1 MLKCRWIPWTAG
13 TLCRRTAQLVGYDN
27 GTAGAA
33 GVVRSSPRAGGVQVR
48 NHRLTALIT
57 VVACILTLVP
67 TSVAAQYTEG
77 LPPGILSVEVDGQP
91 IDAATIPVTSNA
103 APEISGRVEVG
114 GQAIELALANGEVIR
129 FPAESDDRGRFRA
142 TVPQPL
148 PDAQY
153 ALYISDVL
161 IGVFTVASGA
171 ETEPEREPGPLLDIA
186 RVVPY
191 PADFGDA
198 IPGLGVL
205 DGRFYTL
212 EEEAARTAAAGN
224 GAAADVRE
232 TRQSLAQAGWL
243 QRYENRLAAPN
254 PDDPGVFDVQISSFV
269 VEYASGADARSAFV
283 TLVGE
288 DPGVESPIVGEESV
302 LTVLSGTTP
311 DTGAEYQAARLVYR
325 VGPMLGM
332 IVYADLRNQNPDLAL
347 LDTVAQGVAGRGAV
361 IADRQTVPLGAMTLR
376 LDPSAATAML
386 VRRDLYDVRAG
397 ILTALFSE
405 DEATRE
411 SRIALFTGTTDSFSS
426 STSGTFSQDSAGQ
439 RGEAAEPDA
448 QAPPTPTSVIS
459 VEGQDQAETPAT
471 PPSID
476 ATAAEAETARVF
488 MVSSLYEFPG
498 DTEADTWLVTQRDRL
513 LAEQSEGDTT
523 FTEVPDGPALGD
535 AAATFA
541 ARRNLGADEE
551 TAGGFRMYSRVG
563 AIVAVLDI
571 ASNPDM
577 PLNGATRIMEMQITC
592 IQEQGCAGPASL
604 PRGLTEGTEGAS
616 IEEPAQEPDAV
627 TEPEPTPPSVIT
639 IEGDQPAA
647 DGTEE
652 REQRP
657 TREPRE
663 RRNRDADEEPA
674 G

>member
-1 MLKCRWIPWTAG
+1 VL
-13 TLCRRTAQLVGYDN
+13 
-27 GTAGAA
+27 
-33 GVVRSSPRAGGVQVR
+33 

-67 TSVAAQYTEG
+67 TSTAAQYTEG

-91 IDAATIPVTSNA
+91 IDAATVPVTTNA
-103 APEISGRVEVG
+103 TPEISGRVEVG
-114 GQAIELALANGEVIR
+114 GQAIELAIANGEVIR
-129 FPAESDDRGRFRA
+129 FPAETDDRGRFRA
-142 TVPQPL
+142 AVPQPL

-161 IGVFTVASGA
+161 IGVFTVAGGA
-171 ETEPEREPGPLLDIA
+171 EVEPDREPGPLLDIA

-198 IPGLGVL
+198 IPGLGFL
-205 DGRFYTL
+205 DGRFFTL

-232 TRQSLAQAGWL
+232 TRRSLAQAGWL

-254 PDDPGVFDVQISSFV
+254 QDNPGVFDVQVSSFV

-283 TLVGE
+283 TLVGD

-311 DTGAEYQAARLVYR
+311 DTGAEYQAARLVFR

-332 IVYADLRNQNPDLAL
+332 IVYADLRNQDPDLAL

-376 LDPSAATAML
+376 LDPSAATEML
-386 VRRDLYDVRAG
+386 IRRDFYDVRAG
-397 ILTALFSE
+397 VLTALFSE

-411 SRIALFTGTTDSFSS
+411 SRIARFTGTTDAFSS
-426 STSGTFSQDSAGQ
+426 STSGIFSQGPAGQ
-439 RGEAAEPDA
+439 PGEVDEPDA
-448 QAPPTPTSVIS
+448 QTPPTPTSVIS
-459 VEGQDQAETPAT
+459 IEGQDEAETPAT
-471 PPSID
+471 PPSVD
-476 ATAAEAETARVF
+476 VTVAQAETARVF
-488 MVSSLYEFPG
+488 MVSALYEFPG
-498 DTEADTWLVTQRDRL
+498 ETEADTWLVTQRDRH
-513 LAEQSEGDTT
+513 LAEQAEGDTT
-523 FTEVPDGPALGD
+523 LTEVPDGPALGD
-535 AAATFA
+535 ASATFA
-541 ARRNLGADEE
+541 ARRNLGATEE
-551 TAGGFRMYSRVG
+551 TAGGFRIYSRVG

-571 ASNPDM
+571 SSIPDM
-577 PLNGATRIMEMQITC
+577 PLNGATRIMEMQVAC
-592 IQEQGCAGPASL
+592 IQEQGCAGPVSL
-604 PRGLTEGTEGAS
+604 PGSLTGGAEDAS
-616 IEEPAQEPDAV
+616 IEEPAQESDAV

-647 DGTEE
+647 GGGEDGEP
-652 REQRP
+652 RP

-663 RRNRDADEEPA
+663 RRNRDANEEPA